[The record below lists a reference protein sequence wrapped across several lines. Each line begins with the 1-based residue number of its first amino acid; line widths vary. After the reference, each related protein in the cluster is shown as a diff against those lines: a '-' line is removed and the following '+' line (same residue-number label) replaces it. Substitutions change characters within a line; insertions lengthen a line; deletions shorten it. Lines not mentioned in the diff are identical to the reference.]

1 MMISTEHEFIYLLIN
16 EYTQI
21 YLFINI
27 VVLSYSADAFR
38 LIRSKIG
45 RRIAILVFIQIFFIV
60 ASLVVLS
67 YYQSQMT
74 YLGNSIN
81 IAGKNRFL
89 TSNLMFSTAEY
100 FMENGSDISKIDTA
114 IEQLESNIMA
124 LKKGGKI
131 SGIDLKPLPPEFSD
145 EWDIVYQKWIELKK
159 IISNNIL
166 KESQII
172 KPVEEGMISSSSS
185 STSSTN
191 TETIVVDKN
200 IKITLEAAAL
210 SLVNSSNVLVTK
222 LGEYTKDSSQY
233 SIFLQELFAIL
244 NIGVTTVFI
253 LYIIRKLL
261 KPILAL
267 TTATSEVKSGNLNIA
282 VKIKGNGDEL
292 SFLSESFNSMVTA
305 IKNYIK
311 KQNQLTKELE
321 KANEELRYRDQ
332 LKDEFINIAA
342 HELKTPIQPIL
353 ALCELLR
360 DRETTI
366 EKDEEI
372 LDVIIRNS
380 NRLMKL
386 AEDILNVARIE
397 SGSFSLKKEKFN
409 LNEMIKEILKDY
421 EKRIVENNKN
431 IKLFY
436 KTYDNNEL
444 IVEADRNRLSQVIHN
459 LLNNAFNFTNE
470 GSITVIV
477 ERKNDK
483 NNKNNNNEVTVS
495 IKDTGTGIDL
505 EILPKLFTKFATK
518 SPIPG
523 TGLGLFISKSIIELH
538 GGKIWASNNN
548 DISGSNDEGSTF
560 TFSLPIK

>member
-1 MMISTEHEFIYLLIN
+1 MQVRIDSLLLI
-16 EYTQI
+16 
-21 YLFINI
+21 LC
-27 VVLSYSADAFR
+27 
-38 LIRSKIG
+38 
-45 RRIAILVFIQIFFIV
+45 
-60 ASLVVLS
+60 
-67 YYQSQMT
+67 
-74 YLGNSIN
+74 LG
-81 IAGKNRFL
+81 
-89 TSNLMFSTAEY
+89 TAEY

-145 EWDIVYQKWIELKK
+145 EWDVVYQKWIELKK
-159 IISNNIL
+159 ILSNNIL

-185 STSSTN
+185 SSSSSI
-191 TETIVVDKN
+191 TEAIVVDKN

-244 NIGVTTVFI
+244 SIGVTTAFI

-267 TTATSEVKSGNLNIA
+267 TTATSQVKSGNLNIA

-386 AEDILNVARIE
+386 AEDILNVTRIE

-483 NNKNNNNEVTVS
+483 NNNNNNEVTVS

-518 SPIPG
+518 SPIAG